1 MEFGQLAKKYGN
13 FYAPSFEIE
22 VGGRS
27 LRREGMEI
35 VSITVENSLS
45 DADHFSFTIE
55 NAFDPIKK
63 DLKWI
68 DAFLPAGKRV
78 HIRMGYGSTLELMLV
93 GVITSVVTRYPASG
107 LPQLDI
113 SGFDLS
119 HLLMKGT
126 EPRSWDDHTHSEAIS
141 RMAFSAYN
149 LKSEVED
156 TKVKI
161 PKLVKEAGKSDFQFI
176 QELARMNYYEF
187 SVFGES
193 LIFRPPAKDSE
204 PVVTL
209 EWLKNLVRFEP
220 EINLANQV
228 SEVEVRG
235 WDAKAKKEIVGKAS
249 AGDEHVIR
257 SGGGGKTGS
266 RLVQGLTP
274 ATIREHVTYPIFS
287 QEEAD
292 QIARSI
298 LNDHAEG
305 LVTGTGETI
314 GLPELLPGKTIR
326 LAGLGR
332 KFSKVYYLQKTV
344 HSIGSGGYQTTF
356 EVKESTI

>member
-1 MEFGQLAKKYGN
+1 MDFIQLEKKYGN

-22 VGGRS
+22 VAGRN
-27 LRREGMEI
+27 LLREGMEI
-35 VSITVENSLS
+35 VSLSVEHSLGE
-45 DADHFSFTIE
+45 ADHFSFTID
-55 NAFDPIKK
+55 NAYDPVKK

-68 DAFLPAGKRV
+68 DTFLPAGKKV
-78 HIRMGYGSTLELMLV
+78 HIRMGYGARRELMLV
-93 GVITSVVTRYPASG
+93 GVITSITTRYPASG

-119 HLLMKGT
+119 HLLMKGSA
-126 EPRSWDDHTHSEAIS
+126 PRSWDEIKHSDAVS
-141 RMAFSAYN
+141 RLAFSAYN

-156 TKVKI
+156 TKVKV
-161 PKLVKEAGKSDFQFI
+161 PKLVKEAGKSDYQFI

-187 SVFGES
+187 SVFGET
-193 LIFRPPAKDSE
+193 LHFRPPAKDSE

-209 EWLKNLVRFEP
+209 EWQKTLNRFEP

-228 SEVEVRG
+228 AEVEVRG

-249 AGDEHVIR
+249 IGDELVIR
-257 SGGGGKTGS
+257 SGGGQTGGQ
-266 RLVQGLTP
+266 LVQGLTRD
-274 ATIREHVTYPIFS
+274 TIRENVTFPIFS

-292 QIARSI
+292 QLARSI
-298 LNDHAEG
+298 LNNHAEG
-305 LVTGTGETI
+305 LVTGTGETV

-326 LAGLGR
+326 LMGLGS

-344 HSIGSGGYQTTF
+344 HTIGSGGYHTTF
-356 EVKESTI
+356 HVKESAI